1 MDPEKVQAIRD
12 WQAPT
17 TVKGVRGFLGFANF
31 YQKFIKDFA
40 ALLELLIQLTKKDI
54 PFQQEEEQD

>member
-1 MDPEKVQAIRD
+1 MDPEKVQAIQD
-12 WQAPT
+12 QQAPT
-17 TVKGVRGFLGFANF
+17 TVKGVRGFLRFVNF